1 MVGSMTIGCP
11 FVGID
16 MSGYIKCMTVK
27 SELLPQLPYPRLD
40 SRMITKEVRSAFIN
54 SEITLAHNEAGTK
67 DIISKDEYGMQCIV
81 CITM

>member
-16 MSGYIKCMTVK
+16 VSGDIKCMTVK

-40 SRMITKEVRSAFIN
+40 SRMITKEVQSALIN
-54 SEITLAHNEAGTK
+54 SETSPAHNGAGTK
-67 DIISKDEYGMQCIV
+67 DISSIDKYDMQCIL
-81 CITM
+81 CFTM